1 MFLLL
6 HSLSGALRYL
16 RPLES
21 NETTKS
27 IQHMEKMYSD
37 MQEETVCPTCKHGLD
52 VVAPLPSEQLKRRSS
67 AHNAYSTYGGDKTRE
82 ISPKTRGI
90 RIARAR
96 HKSDNT
102 PTPPSRLGDK
112 KTESQAR
119 VRLELT
125 RNPSDPRFET
135 LPDEDMVSGPVST
148 LPRTLSTSVL
158 RIKQRRSF
166 WEKFLK

>member
-1 MFLLL
+1 MFLVL

-16 RPLES
+16 RPLETS
-21 NETTKS
+21 ETTKS
-27 IQHMEKMYSD
+27 VQQLEKIYSD
-37 MQEETVCPTCKHGLD
+37 MQEDTVCPTCKHGLD

-67 AHNAYSTYGGDKTRE
+67 AHNAYSTYGAYGVEKTRE
-82 ISPKTRGI
+82 LSPKTRGI

-102 PTPPSRLGDK
+102 PNPPSRLVDK
-112 KTESQAR
+112 KTEGQTR

-135 LPDEDMVSGPVST
+135 LPE
-148 LPRTLSTSVL
+148 
-158 RIKQRRSF
+158 
-166 WEKFLK
+166 